1 MENEERKV
9 FIDKLPVSE
18 PVPVAKPNKNIQLA
32 PIVQPMAVVP
42 FVSFDGDDVDVKVQK
57 SSVASEPEVAP
68 TYESNGFYQ
77 EPQPQYYE
85 EPQYDQYNHPA
96 YYAPK
101 GYGNQVKQ
109 YGQYGKKGKKKK
121 SGKGPNRLAA
131 LLSFIFTLI
140 AVAPFVLNYE
150 KLGLSAKLPEFL
162 RDMPDVIGGTLEI
175 IKALQDKVIGI
186 KDLFS
191 FEMIGGVLLILGVVF
206 LALNLI
212 VSLIALIAGSRPNY
226 VIMAV
231 LVMMLLIAGACLV
244 SIVAGGFDGS
254 EFINW
259 AKDYFGTK
267 KFLKEYDF
275 LITVVDGIA
284 FLILEI
290 IAFAVGSKNQ
300 YIED

>member
-18 PVPVAKPNKNIQLA
+18 PVPIAKPDKNIQLA

-57 SSVASEPEVAP
+57 TSTPEPETAP
-68 TYESNGFYQ
+68 VYEDNGFYQ

-85 EPQYDQYNHPA
+85 EPQYDQYNQPA

-131 LLSFIFTLI
+131 LLSFIFTL
-140 AVAPFVLNYE
+140 VAALPFVLNYG
-150 KLGLSAKLPEFL
+150 KLGLSDKLPDFL
-162 RDMPDVIGGTLEI
+162 REMPDVIGVAIEI
-175 IKALQDKVIGI
+175 VNALQDKVIQIG
-186 KDLFS
+186 DLFS
-191 FEMIGGVLLILGVVF
+191 FEMIGAVLLIAGVAV
-206 LALNLI
+206 LALNLVI
-212 VSLIALIAGSRPNY
+212 SLIALIAGSRPNY
-226 VIMAV
+226 VIMAI
-231 LVMMLLIAGACLV
+231 LAMMLLIGSACLLSMV
-244 SIVAGGFDGS
+244 SHGFAADK
-254 EFINW
+254 FVDW

-267 KFLKEYDF
+267 QFLKEYDF